1 MFHSGTTKNHVC
13 HRLCVQSHDDVV
25 ILNVISNQFSPIW
38 HIMKIP
44 AFLYRYINL
53 YLVNIYWL
61 LFRSAIRSPPLSV
74 FCLSEPLVCF
84 FLSTSRTV
92 RCWIEIRLATVGKSQ
107 TWTSYFIFH
116 EGLGKYNFSE
126 RFVFTVHESKSRQA
140 NSLLFSS
147 LIWVEAGK
155 ALFNVTWHPPTLE
168 IT

>member
-25 ILNVISNQFSPIW
+25 ILNVISDQFSPIW

-61 LFRSAIRSPPLSV
+61 LFRSAIYDRPRFRSFVFPSLLSA
-74 FCLSEPLVCF
+74 FF

-107 TWTSYFIFH
+107 TGTSYFIFYKS
-116 EGLGKYNFSE
+116 GLDD
-126 RFVFTVHESKSRQA
+126 
-140 NSLLFSS
+140 
-147 LIWVEAGK
+147 
-155 ALFNVTWHPPTLE
+155 FNDVWCCR
-168 IT
+168 